1 LYQSHQPFQHDRR
14 IWQKGVGVKLPLVCY
29 VLELAPSGNSYYLVV
44 ERIALVQEMLEDL
57 IHDGLLLFRNL
68 DGYPLRDDNC
78 DATTNDVVTGLLLA
92 CFSDQRVLEEGVE
105 IDLIVENIGSETDSG
120 VHRVFEEDILIIRC
134 WSKLVRHILVAA
146 STH

>member
-1 LYQSHQPFQHDRR
+1 
-14 IWQKGVGVKLPLVCY
+14 VKLPLVCY

-78 DATTNDVVTGLLLA
+78 NATTNDVVTGLLLT

-120 VHRVFEEDILIIRC
+120 VYRVFEEDILIIRC